1 MTDSPSPEAHRPP
14 AADRVRAPGALDNV
28 VVVLDETQDVV
39 NIAGVMRAMMNMGLS
54 RLRLVR
60 PAEFDAYRIEGIAHK
75 STPLIEATERFD
87 DLVAAL
93 ADATF
98 VVGTTARPRTAQ
110 RNFVYPREGARE
122 IVQHASEGT
131 VALLFGRED
140 KGLSNEALDRCQRLI
155 MIPTHPG
162 YSSLNLAQACL
173 VVCYEVFLAAGGG
186 EAPLPAGRRESTPP
200 THEDLES
207 MFHALEDGL
216 RRIEFF
222 KSRRPEAVMRT
233 LRTVLSRAGLD
244 QRQSRLLRAIGFE
257 IGHFIDRMRR

>member
-1 MTDSPSPEAHRPP
+1 MTESP
-14 AADRVRAPGALDNV
+14 AAETPHLLAADPSLETRALSNV

-75 STPLIEATERFD
+75 SLPLIRATEQFD
-87 DLVAAL
+87 DLDAAL

-110 RNFVYPREGARE
+110 RNFVYPRAGASE
-122 IVQHASEGT
+122 IVGRAGEGP
-131 VALLFGRED
+131 VAVLFGRED
-140 KGLSNEALDRCQRLI
+140 KGLPNHALDRCQKVI
-155 MIPTHPG
+155 VIPTDPE

-173 VVCYEVFLAAGGG
+173 VVCYEIFLAAGGDR
-186 EAPLPAGRRESTPP
+186 APLPAGRRESTPP
-200 THEDLES
+200 THEDMES
-207 MFHALEDGL
+207 MFAALENGL
-216 RRIEFF
+216 ARIEFF

-233 LRTVLSRAGLD
+233 LRTVLSRAQLD
-244 QRQSRLLRAIGFE
+244 LRQSRLLRAIGFE